1 MMNNSSNSNQLNE
14 EEFSVI
20 EKSLGAYLTGLEP
33 TAFHVKEVGD
43 WCKKV
48 SEVRHK
54 VLDLLIRH
62 HRGM

>member
-1 MMNNSSNSNQLNE
+1 MIDKSKLNQLSE
-14 EEFSVI
+14 DEFSVI

-54 VLDLLIRH
+54 VLDLLI
-62 HRGM
+62 HRNRGQL